1 MANRFLAVV
10 SYDSLLSGSAIFH
23 PKNPISIN
31 SNPKFDRELNL
42 WLFYNLNLNYT
53 WFLRTFYTLN
63 NQILHV
69 LQSIL
74 ISNPNSQTHQ
84 QQQNYMLNSVSELHN
99 LRLEN
104 VSPTLTL
111 D

>member
-1 MANRFLAVV
+1 MF
-10 SYDSLLSGSAIFH
+10 YDQFQ
-23 PKNPISIN
+23 
-31 SNPKFDRELNL
+31 FQ
-42 WLFYNLNLNYT
+42 
-53 WFLRTFYTLN
+53 TLE
-63 NQILHV
+63 
-69 LQSIL
+69 
-74 ISNPNSQTHQ
+74 